1 MYGDPSEVLA
11 DGDVFDLIGETPKT
25 NDHDNSTDIFKS
37 GRKEGNR
44 KILLSSSCT
53 HNPSMPD
60 HCSTK

>member
-11 DGDVFDLIGETPKT
+11 DENMFDLIGETPKK
-25 NDHDNSTDIFKS
+25 NDRDNSTDIFKS

-44 KILLSSSCT
+44 KILLSMSRT
-53 HNPSMPD
+53 HNPGMPD